1 DKGLTVSREG
11 STIKYGIEGSKID
24 LTSNTAITNINN
36 TLSSGFKVKAGGT
49 EETVGLGN
57 KNPEIVEFKAV
68 SENNSLTVGITKD
81 DTTHTKTITY
91 TLADDLTFGKAGE
104 NGKDGT
110 IGVNGKDGSS
120 VVINGK
126 DGSIGMKGK
135 DGANGKLFLQ
145 KVPGLDG
152 ADGETRMVYEADGK
166 ENVVATKDDGFFVE
180 GDMG

>member
-1 DKGLTVSREG
+1 METDKGLTVSREG
-11 STIKYGIEGSKID
+11 NTIKYGIEGSKID
-24 LTSNTAITNINN
+24 LTNNTAITNINN
-36 TLSSGFKVKAGGT
+36 TLSSGFKVKAGNT

-91 TLADDLTFGKAGE
+91 TLADDLTFGKKGE

-120 VVINGK
+120 VVINL
-126 DGSIGMKGK
+126 SLIHI
-135 DGANGKLFLQ
+135 
-145 KVPGLDG
+145 
-152 ADGETRMVYEADGK
+152 
-166 ENVVATKDDGFFVE
+166 
-180 GDMG
+180 